1 MAKLFLKPQPKT
13 EPAPPP
19 KAIISRAKAIAILRH
34 TFLKEL
40 ESRDGET
47 SMCKLAAERGIFCH
61 GFAQFGDGELRRV
74 YDWIA
79 RKDATATREDLEEI
93 ANRWQI
99 ARQEFREM
107 PLACDVQQREHDTCR
122 GWDDFTNEQLATY
135 IEEATGKTYVVN

>member
-1 MAKLFLKPQPKT
+1 MAKLFLQPRPNIA
-13 EPAPPP
+13 PAPPP
-19 KAIISRAKAIAILRH
+19 PQSISRAKAIAILRH
-34 TFLKEL
+34 EFMKEL

-61 GFAQFGDGELRRV
+61 GFAQYGDGQLRRV

-79 RKDATATREDLEEI
+79 SKDATATREDLEEI

-122 GWDDFTNEQLATY
+122 GWDDFTNEQLAGY
-135 IEEATGKTYVVN
+135 IAEVAGKDVVVV

>member
-1 MAKLFLKPQPKT
+1 MAKLFLKPRPKPA
-13 EPAPPP
+13 PAPPQS
-19 KAIISRAKAIAILRH
+19 ITRAKAIAILRL

-61 GFAQFGDGELRRV
+61 GFSQYGDGQLRRV

-79 RKDATATREDLEEI
+79 RKDATASREDLEEL

-99 ARQEFREM
+99 ARQEVREM

-122 GWDDFTNEQLATY
+122 GWDDFTDAQLAAFVQ
-135 IEEATGKTYVVN
+135 EMTGKEFLVVSA